1 MDSNSGSDTNKSIR
15 RQKATTNV
23 STGSGDLAAVERTDL
38 LAVVPSKPDSSV
50 ISITRCDSGYTGSTR
65 TSTVFE
71 DPQNVDMISEAFQF
85 HGTVVE
91 SVGQSAGSSQYVTA
105 LTSLH
110 ISEASSIDD
119 GSPSPRPS
127 LPVSPSLRP
136 SLPVS
141 SIDDGSLSPRPSL
154 PVSPVDDIVPVAHSA
169 SQSIQQHKDV
179 ESKEE
184 RSEVDGPFPGRSKRA
199 PKLSKM
205 DKSQSVECATTQC
218 RPRLRRGSQTVP
230 VFDSSMLQE
239 AITKVQACR
248 QELNED
254 HEQTLKQTVMDNAVA
269 FRDSIDFNVLLAHLF
284 KHNLVHSLECEFFIS
299 KEHSR
304 LDKANTFLFEILN
317 RKGPSAYRSF
327 YYSLNQEKQHR
338 GHQHLVELMNSAL
351 HQLAE

>member
-1 MDSNSGSDTNKSIR
+1 MDRNSGSDANKSIK
-15 RQKATTNV
+15 RQNAKSNV
-23 STGSGDLAAVERTDL
+23 STGSGDLATVERTDL
-38 LAVVPSKPDSSV
+38 LAVVPLKPDSSV
-50 ISITRCDSGYTGSTR
+50 ISMTRSDSGYTGSTR

-71 DPQNVDMISEAFQF
+71 DPQNVDMISKF

-91 SVGQSAGSSQYVTA
+91 SGGQSAGSSQYVTA
-105 LTSLH
+105 FASLH

-127 LPVSPSLRP
+127 LPVSPSLKP

-141 SIDDGSLSPRPSL
+141 SIDDVSPSPRPSL
-154 PVSPVDDIVPVAHSA
+154 PVSPVNEVVTHSP
-169 SQSIQQHKDV
+169 SQSIQQHKDE

-184 RSEVDGPFPGRSKRA
+184 RSEVDGPFPDNSKRA
-199 PKLSKM
+199 PKLSKK
-205 DKSQSVECATTQC
+205 DKSQSVECTTTQC

-230 VFDSSMLQE
+230 LFDSSILQE

-269 FRDSIDFNVLLAHLF
+269 FRDSIDFNILLAHLF

-351 HQLAE
+351 HQLAK

>member
-119 GSPSPRPS
+119 GSP
-127 LPVSPSLRP
+127 
-136 SLPVS
+136 
-141 SIDDGSLSPRPSL
+141 SPRPSL